1 MKTVAAQPAL
11 SILEHR
17 VMELSVDQILAAW
30 DNEFWK
36 MVLASIVHY
45 ILWYAKIRDA
55 VLRLNALLIKLSTR
69 MEHAKIVHST
79 RWFPQMVLHVLLIQ
93 PRSSQIQFQHHQFLW
108 LPQNQLAALLPVV
121 MFGIAARW
129 SKKIKLLD
137 CNSTQPTMP
146 WVSF

>member
-1 MKTVAAQPAL
+1 MKTVVAQPAQ
-11 SILEHR
+11 SIPEPR
-17 VMELSVDQILAAW
+17 VMVLSVDQILAAW
-30 DNEFWK
+30 DKEFWK

-55 VLRLNALLIKLSTR
+55 VLRLNVLLDKLSTR
-69 MEHAKIVHST
+69 MEHAKIAHSM

-93 PRSSQIQFQHHQFLW
+93 QRSSQIQFQHLLFLW

-121 MFGIAARW
+121 MFGTVARC
-129 SKKIKLLD
+129 SKKIKPLD